1 MYTHTFVLER
11 TIKVYTCV
19 CLCCIK
25 KRGRNSGK
33 CAQHFLCRTGGDG
46 GSGNWGAGK
55 GICRETLV
63 YTFYIFW
70 FLNNN
75 LLPIQKLNLK
85 ISTILLR
92 CRLTNCSRP
101 TLWLTLSFFFYCP
114 PIEII
119 VDFSAPEVCSLD
131 FCLSLASHLL
141 LLHKISK
148 CQTMNIKK
156 KSHMHQ
162 YLSYLPTPFLRHAQ
176 IWKWKKKSLLF

>member
-101 TLWLTLSFFFYCP
+101 TLWLTLSFFFLLSSYW
-114 PIEII
+114 
-119 VDFSAPEVCSLD
+119 DHSWFFSPWSL
-131 FCLSLASHLL
+131 FTWFLPFSSLPLTS
-141 LLHKISK
+141 
-148 CQTMNIKK
+148 
-156 KSHMHQ
+156 
-162 YLSYLPTPFLRHAQ
+162 PTQDLKMSNHEY
-176 IWKWKKKSLLF
+176 